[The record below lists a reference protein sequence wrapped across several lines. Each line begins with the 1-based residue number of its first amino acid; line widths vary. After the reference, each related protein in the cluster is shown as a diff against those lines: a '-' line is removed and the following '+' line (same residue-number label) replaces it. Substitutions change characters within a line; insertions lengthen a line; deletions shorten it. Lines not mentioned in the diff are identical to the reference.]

1 MINLKRLNHKWLGLF
16 LFASIFIFAII
27 ELKGGKAMQFLKL
40 FFIYRWYA
48 LVFAFMYVALIYLI
62 CRKTKFVKAGIIY
75 GVVTEI
81 IFILSLLFFCFQ
93 LSQPSTVSRIPIFE
107 QFYNIVIVSW
117 FVFYIPLV
125 VLAAYRLLIW
135 IRQRLHLALQII
147 LTISYIITV
156 VGIGYFGLI
165 VHVMLFYGFAP

>member
-1 MINLKRLNHKWLGLF
+1 
-16 LFASIFIFAII
+16 
-27 ELKGGKAMQFLKL
+27 MQFLKL
-40 FFIYRWYA
+40 FLIYRWYA

-62 CRKTKFVKAGIIY
+62 CRKTKFVKAGVIY

-147 LTISYIITV
+147 LTISYIITMT
-156 VGIGYFGLI
+156 GIGYFGLI
-165 VHVMLFYGFAP
+165 VHVLLFYGFAP

>member
-1 MINLKRLNHKWLGLF
+1 
-16 LFASIFIFAII
+16 
-27 ELKGGKAMQFLKL
+27 MQFLKL
-40 FFIYRWYA
+40 FLIYRWYA

-62 CRKTKFVKAGIIY
+62 CRKTKFVKAGVIY

-135 IRQRLHLALQII
+135 IRLRLHLALQII
-147 LTISYIITV
+147 LTISYIITMT
-156 VGIGYFGLI
+156 GIGYFGLI
-165 VHVMLFYGFAP
+165 VHVLLFYGFAP

>member
-1 MINLKRLNHKWLGLF
+1 
-16 LFASIFIFAII
+16 
-27 ELKGGKAMQFLKL
+27 MQFLKL

-62 CRKTKFVKAGIIY
+62 CRKTKLVKAGIIY
-75 GVVTEI
+75 SIVTEI
-81 IFILSLLFFCFQ
+81 IFIGSLLYFYFR
-93 LSQPSTVSRIPIFE
+93 LSQPSTVSRMPIFE
-107 QFYNIVIVSW
+107 QYYNIVILSW

-125 VLAAYRLLIW
+125 LLATYRLFLW

-147 LTISYIITV
+147 LTVSYIITV

-165 VHVMLFYGFAP
+165 VHVLLFYGFAP

>member
-1 MINLKRLNHKWLGLF
+1 MVGALFCFHRFLF
-16 LFASIFIFAII
+16 LFSSIFIFAII
-27 ELKGGKAMQFLKL
+27 ELKGGRIMQFLKL
-40 FFIYRWYA
+40 FLIYRWYA

-107 QFYNIVIVSW
+107 QLYHIVILSW

-165 VHVMLFYGFAP
+165 VHVLLFYGFAP

>member
-1 MINLKRLNHKWLGLF
+1 
-16 LFASIFIFAII
+16 
-27 ELKGGKAMQFLKL
+27 MQFLKL
-40 FFIYRWYA
+40 FLIYRWYA

-125 VLAAYRLLIW
+125 VLAAYRFLIW

-156 VGIGYFGLI
+156 VGSGYFGLI

>member
-1 MINLKRLNHKWLGLF
+1 
-16 LFASIFIFAII
+16 
-27 ELKGGKAMQFLKL
+27 MQFLKL

-48 LVFAFMYVALIYLI
+48 LVFAIMYVALIYLI

-75 GVVTEI
+75 GIVTEI
-81 IFILSLLFFCFQ
+81 IFILSLLFFYFR

-125 VLAAYRLLIW
+125 VLAAYRLFLW
-135 IRQRLHLALQII
+135 IRRRLHLALQII
-147 LTISYIITV
+147 LTVCYIITV

-165 VHVMLFYGFAP
+165 VHVLLFYGFAP

>member
-1 MINLKRLNHKWLGLF
+1 
-16 LFASIFIFAII
+16 FIFAII
-27 ELKGGKAMQFLKL
+27 ELKCGMIMQFLKL
-40 FFIYRWYA
+40 FLIYRWYA

-107 QFYNIVIVSW
+107 QLCHIVSLSW
-117 FVFYIPLV
+117 FVSYIPL
-125 VLAAYRLLIW
+125 LAWSSSRSLIW
-135 IRQRLHLALQII
+135 
-147 LTISYIITV
+147 
-156 VGIGYFGLI
+156 
-165 VHVMLFYGFAP
+165 